1 MAKPF
6 LSVVIPAFNEEAR
19 IASTL
24 QKLVSYL
31 RRQPYSWEVVVANDG
46 STDRTAAL
54 VGQWTSELE
63 AVRLKTLPHG
73 GKGWAVKHGML
84 EATGQYRFM
93 CDADLAMPLEQLTA
107 FLERMAEGY
116 DIVIGSRQI
125 AGARRFNE
133 PPMRHVMG
141 RLFNWAVRLLAVG
154 RFQDTQCGFK
164 CFTGEAAQ
172 ELFRLQQTRGFG
184 FDVEV
189 LYLALKKGMCVLEMP
204 IDWHHQRDSKVRA
217 GTDSLAM
224 LRDTLLVRWRDLRGK
239 YGKHKAKHV
248 CGSSRSS

>member
-1 MAKPF
+1 LAKPF
-6 LSVVIPAFNEEAR
+6 LSVVIPAFNEQAR

-24 QKLVSYL
+24 EKLVGYL
-31 RRQPYSWEVVVANDG
+31 GRQQYSWEVVVADDG
-46 STDRTAAL
+46 SSDRTAAL
-54 VGQWTSELE
+54 VDQWASELE
-63 AVRLKTLPHG
+63 VVRLKTLPHG

-84 EATGQYRFM
+84 EATGEYRFM
-93 CDADLAMPLEQLTA
+93 CDADLAMPVEQLAA

-164 CFTGEAAQ
+164 CFKGKVAE
-172 ELFRLQQTRGFG
+172 ELFRLQQTKGFG

-189 LYLALKKGMCVLEMP
+189 LYLALKRDMRVLEMP

-217 GTDSLAM
+217 GVDSLAM
-224 LRDTLLVRWRDLRGK
+224 LRDTLLIRWRDLRGK
-239 YGKHKAKHV
+239 YGKHKAKSM
-248 CGSSRSS
+248 CENSRSS